1 MHHPGQLT
9 TTHDAHSRHDPEPNG
24 EKPAAMMSTMT
35 AHIIAAGGG
44 GFSMSPMG
52 QPTALD
58 RYLLELSG
66 VGSPRVCFIP
76 TASADDPG
84 YINRFL
90 VAYGTLGVRPQVL
103 TLWEGAKRS
112 VQLLAE
118 ADIVVVGGGSTVN
131 LVALWQAHGV
141 DEVIRRLATTDDKVL
156 FGISAGACAWH
167 EACITDSFGGTDA
180 WRGGVGLVPGSF
192 CPHYDGEAERAPV
205 YIEAVAS
212 GLVPGGYAADDGAA
226 IHYTDGKPYAFIT
239 ERRGAQVFKVNQ
251 SVEPSSSGILVE
263 PQLMT
268 AL

>member
-1 MHHPGQLT
+1 
-9 TTHDAHSRHDPEPNG
+9 
-24 EKPAAMMSTMT
+24 MMSTMT
-35 AHIIAAGGG
+35 AHLIAAGGG

-58 RYLLELSG
+58 HYLLELSA
-66 VGSPRVCFIP
+66 VRSPRVCFVP
-76 TASADDPG
+76 TASADDPA

-103 TLWEGAKRS
+103 TLWEGARRS
-112 VQLLAE
+112 VELLGE

-141 DEVIRRLATTDDKVL
+141 DSVIRTLAATDGKVL

-167 EACITDSFGGTDA
+167 EACITDSFGGTHA

-192 CPHYDGEAERAPV
+192 CPHYDGEADRAPA

-212 GLVPGGYAADDGAA
+212 GVVPAGYAADDGAA
-226 IHYTDGKPYAFIT
+226 IHYVDGAPYAFVS
-239 ERRGAQVFKVNQ
+239 ERESAQVFKVAQ
-251 SVEPSSSGILVE
+251 SIEPGSSGILVE
-263 PQLMT
+263 PQRMT